1 MREFI
6 DTRPACFVFCCFILS
21 SFCLSACFVMS
32 PKKTDLSVILTI
44 IAVFFAASVFLF
56 ILAFLEKRKHADL
69 FIVSWIRTIAISIG
83 VNFCKYNYAVCF
95 GFEAVSQMTFDKYTG
110 RDSKIRYTVQE
121 CVSFSSYN
129 SIYKIRI
136 NEIDGKRTALNGL
149 LTSDFETDLSV
160 GETGYVIGYI
170 TENESIGDSFISRLS
185 FASEGR
191 FLKIEAAEGSFENRN
206 RSNSPGAVIA
216 RFRQKLSSTV
226 DMRVGKNTS
235 GLVRAIMLGDRSGLS
250 DSLTENFRRLGAA
263 HLIAVSGMHLS
274 LIIGFFE
281 LLMSG
286 MSFPAWIRPELYC
299 TFFISFCSSY
309 GIFSV
314 DSSCSCYAYLVKGC
328 VYIWKRGRFGNFSF
342 YCGSCTDSCESAV
355 ICRCGTD
362 PIICYYLWDTY
373 FRYSVE
379 RKNYII
385 V

>member
-69 FIVSWIRTIAISIG
+69 FIVFRIRTIAISLASIS
-83 VNFCKYNYAVCF
+83 VSIIMQYVC
-95 GFEAVSQMTFDKYTG
+95 FEAVPQMTFDKYTG

-170 TENESIGDSFISRLS
+170 TENESIGDSFICVRRPFSQNRGG
-185 FASEGR
+185 GR
-191 FLKIEAAEGSFENRN
+191 
-206 RSNSPGAVIA
+206 
-216 RFRQKLSSTV
+216 KL
-226 DMRVGKNTS
+226 
-235 GLVRAIMLGDRSGLS
+235 
-250 DSLTENFRRLGAA
+250 
-263 HLIAVSGMHLS
+263 
-274 LIIGFFE
+274 
-281 LLMSG
+281 
-286 MSFPAWIRPELYC
+286 
-299 TFFISFCSSY
+299 
-309 GIFSV
+309 
-314 DSSCSCYAYLVKGC
+314 
-328 VYIWKRGRFGNFSF
+328 
-342 YCGSCTDSCESAV
+342 
-355 ICRCGTD
+355 
-362 PIICYYLWDTY
+362 
-373 FRYSVE
+373 
-379 RKNYII
+379 
-385 V
+385 